1 MLAEKEK
8 APAQT
13 GEEQS
18 SPGAAPAQ
26 HWFINRP
33 ESDATSLTDLV
44 IAENRKNDWLRA
56 GDVVYVAEIR
66 RHTLTDADLDTAAR
80 AVIGGAA

>member
-1 MLAEKEK
+1 MLAQQITP
-8 APAQT
+8 AAQT

-44 IAENRKNDWLRA
+44 IGENRKNDWLRA

-66 RHTLTDADLDTAAR
+66 RHILTDADLDTAAR

>member
-1 MLAEKEK
+1 MLAQEIQT
-8 APAQT
+8 PAQT

-18 SPGAAPAQ
+18 SPVAASAQ

-33 ESDATSLTDLV
+33 ESDATSLTELV
-44 IAENRKNDWLRA
+44 IGENRKNDWLRA

-66 RHTLTDADLDTAAR
+66 RHILTDADLNTAAR